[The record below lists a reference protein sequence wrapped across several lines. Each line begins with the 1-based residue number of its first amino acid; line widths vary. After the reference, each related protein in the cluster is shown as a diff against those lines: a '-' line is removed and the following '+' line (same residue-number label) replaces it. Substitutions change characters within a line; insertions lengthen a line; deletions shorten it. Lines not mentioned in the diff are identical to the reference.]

1 MKFRDPVDQKKKSRL
16 NKFAVLVI
24 LMIAI
29 PEIIGHLYFEGQKH
43 SPSSSMDAAISLTN
57 KQHSMYVNSDSNCHL
72 ILKNDTSAT
81 NVSRAKG
88 LQGQYAVY
96 SCT

>member
-1 MKFRDPVDQKKKSRL
+1 MDQKKKKQL
-16 NKFAVLVI
+16 NKFALLVI

-29 PEIIGHLYFEGQKH
+29 PEIVGHLYFEGQKH
-43 SPSSSMDAAISLTN
+43 PPTSSIDAALSLTN
-57 KQHSMYVNSDSNCHL
+57 KQHSMYLNSDSRCHL

-81 NVSRAKG
+81 NVSRASG
-88 LQGQYAVY
+88 VQGQYAIY

>member
-1 MKFRDPVDQKKKSRL
+1 MDQKQKKQL
-16 NKFAVLVI
+16 NRFAILVI

-43 SPSSSMDAAISLTN
+43 SSTSSVDTALSLTSR
-57 KQHSMYVNSDSNCHL
+57 QHSMYVGSDSHCHL

-81 NVSRAKG
+81 NVSRAAG